1 MGKGHRKTRLVE
13 CLMLKVG
20 MMFDLYSSLTY
31 RGTINNVGEEYTSI
45 TWIGA
50 SPGPRRYRTIWIEEW
65 LQCGTVKI
73 VKTPNEIWK
82 ELNEI

>member
-20 MMFDLYSSLTY
+20 MVFDLYSSLTY
-31 RGTINNVGEEYTSI
+31 RGVINNVGKEFISI
-45 TWIGA
+45 TWIGS
-50 SPGPRRYRTIWIEEW
+50 SPGLKSYRTIWMEEW
-65 LQCGTVKI
+65 LQYGTIKI

-82 ELNEI
+82 ELNEG